1 MLVLNA
7 DLRDRVNSA
16 FHDFAAMLPSGGV
29 SRRQTE
35 TRTIR
40 GRCWPLDPGGQQQ
53 KEPSFWAVEAK
64 KEGEVE
70 SRGGMDRQA
79 LCALCSDCQP
89 QMQSTFI

>member
-1 MLVLNA
+1 MLVLKA
-7 DLRDRVNSA
+7 DLRDRVNSTLRG
-16 FHDFAAMLPSGGV
+16 FAPMLPSGGV

-40 GRCWPLDPGGQQQ
+40 GRCWPLNPGGQEQ

-70 SRGGMDRQA
+70 SRRGMDRLA
-79 LCALCSDCQP
+79 LHVPCIQIASH
-89 QMQSTFI
+89 

>member
-1 MLVLNA
+1 MLVLKA
-7 DLRDRVNSA
+7 DLRDRVNSTLRG
-16 FHDFAAMLPSGGV
+16 FAPMLPSGGV

-40 GRCWPLDPGGQQQ
+40 GRYWPLNPGGREQ

-70 SRGGMDRQA
+70 SRRGMDRLA
-79 LCALCSDCQP
+79 LRVPCIQIASH
-89 QMQSTFI
+89 

>member
-1 MLVLNA
+1 MLVLKA
-7 DLRDRVNSA
+7 DLRDRVNSTLRG
-16 FHDFAAMLPSGGV
+16 FAPMLPSGGV

-40 GRCWPLDPGGQQQ
+40 GRCWPLNPGGQEP

-70 SRGGMDRQA
+70 SRRGMDRLA
-79 LCALCSDCQP
+79 LCVPCIQIASH
-89 QMQSTFI
+89 